1 MEKPKILIID
11 DDPANIR
18 LLELILKNENFN
30 IISALNG
37 EYGIHLAKEENPN
50 IIILDIMMPKMDGY
64 QVCKKLKKAPDTK
77 NIPVFFITAK
87 TDSEG
92 VVKGFKL
99 GAADYIT
106 RPFNRLELLT
116 RIKTQLTLK
125 KSQDIVLELER
136 QNSIMA
142 MGTTTN
148 HEINQPLTVLTGNL
162 YLLKDSMKWDSLN
175 KEQQNSFKK
184 MDKAIMKIK
193 KILERYQ
200 NPKNAKYKPYKGSEK
215 LVVFDD

>member
-1 MEKPKILIID
+1 M
-11 DDPANIR
+11 
-18 LLELILKNENFN
+18 
-30 IISALNG
+30 
-37 EYGIHLAKEENPN
+37 
-50 IIILDIMMPKMDGY
+50 
-64 QVCKKLKKAPDTK
+64 
-77 NIPVFFITAK
+77 
-87 TDSEG
+87 
-92 VVKGFKL
+92 VKGFKL

-136 QNSIMA
+136 QNSTMA

-148 HEINQPLTVLTGNL
+148 HEINQPLTVLAGNL
-162 YLLKDSMKWDSLN
+162 YLLKDSMKWNTLN

-200 NPKNAKYKPYKGSEK
+200 NPKNVKYKPYKGSEK